1 MRVLNLCVLFS
12 NPVGLNLLRSFKMW
26 PFSNPPH
33 NFSFHF
39 TFPEPPHFIS
49 PAHSSSLCSVVFLWM
64 EKRKQSRAQGRCTA
78 SSGKGADG
86 SDLTMFHCFPP
97 AIRGRRADSTQM
109 STSEL
114 SRRATHFPLLYTATS
129 SVGVVCL
136 ILPPSFCISPGTL
149 HGFICQPSC
158 NSSLRTLFP
167 LT

>member
-86 SDLTMFHCFPP
+86 SDLTMFHCFLL
-97 AIRGRRADSTQM
+97 RYEADEQIQPRCPRLNAAGVLLISLCYTQQ
-109 STSEL
+109 
-114 SRRATHFPLLYTATS
+114 PLRLGWCVSSSLPRSVSPLVHCMAS
-129 SVGVVCL
+129 SVS
-136 ILPPSFCISPGTL
+136 LPVTHLSGLC
-149 HGFICQPSC
+149 
-158 NSSLRTLFP
+158 FP
-167 LT
+167 